1 LSEAKHEEENMPSVH
16 TSTYGLL
23 QCTKDGEKK
32 RERERERERKRE
44 SERGEGMKERERAKR
59 REAVLHETTKC
70 G

>member
-16 TSTYGLL
+16 TSTYGLF

-44 SERGEGMKERERAKR
+44 SERGGGDEGEGKS
-59 REAVLHETTKC
+59 EAEGSC
-70 G
+70 SA